1 MSLFNKVTKTFQW
14 GDKTVVLETGEIAR
28 QASGAVLVDIEGTV
42 VLATV
47 VASKSAKPGQ
57 DFFPLTVDYIEKTYA
72 AGKIP
77 GSFFKR
83 EAKPSELE
91 TLTSRLIDRPIRPL
105 FPEGFLNEV
114 HVVIHTL
121 SLNPEVDAD
130 IAAMIGVSAALSI
143 SGVPFNGPIGAARV
157 GYVNGQ
163 YVLNPGQTARKDSQM
178 DLVVAGTEAAVLMV
192 ESEAQQLSEEIMLG
206 GVVFGH
212 EQAGIAINAIH
223 ELVREAGKPVWDW
236 QPPAEDEAFVARVKE
251 LAEEK
256 LRAVYQIRSKQ
267 ARTQA
272 LREANASVMESLKGS
287 GDAFDAGK
295 VSDLLFAIESKIV
308 RSQILSGEP
317 RIDGRDTRTV
327 RPIEIRNGVLPRTH
341 GSALFTRGETQ
352 ALVVTTLGTERDAQR
367 IDALAGEYED
377 RFLFHYNM
385 PPFATGEVGR
395 MGSTKRREVGHGRLA
410 KRALVACLP
419 SKEEFPYTIR
429 VVSEITESNGSS
441 SMASVCGGCL
451 SMMDAGVPMKAHVA
465 GIAMGLIKEDNRF
478 AVLTDILGDED
489 HLGDMDFKVAGT
501 TNGITALQM
510 DIKIQ
515 GITKEIMQVALAQ
528 AKEARMHILG
538 KMQEAM
544 GEAKAEVSSF
554 APRLFTMKI
563 NPEKI
568 RDVIGKGGS
577 VIRALTEETGTQINI
592 DEDGTIT
599 IASTDPAKAEEA
611 KRRIEQITAEVEIG
625 KIYEGPVTKI
635 LDFGALINLLPGK
648 DGLLHISQIAHERVE
663 KVTDYLSEGQI
674 VKVKVLETDDKGRV
688 KLSMKALAERPAGM
702 EFSERPPRE
711 ERGERRER
719 GDRPPRGER
728 APRHD
733 TGEPAGEQAVAVEQD
748 PRPQEPTGGDRQV

>member
-1 MSLFNKVTKTFQW
+1 MTMFNKVSKTFQW
-14 GDKTVVLETGEIAR
+14 GGHTVTMETGEVAR
-28 QASGAVLVDIEGTV
+28 QSTGAVLLDMDGTV

-47 VASKSAKPGQ
+47 VAKTVGKPGQ
-57 DFFPLTVDYIEKTYA
+57 DFFPLTVDYLEKTYA

-83 EAKPSELE
+83 EGRPSEFE

-105 FPEGFLNEV
+105 FPEGFFNEV

-130 IAAMIGVSAALSI
+130 IAALIATSAALSV
-143 SGVPFNGPIGAARV
+143 SGIPFSGPIGAARV
-157 GYVNGQ
+157 GYVNGE
-163 YVLNPGQTARKDSQM
+163 YVLNPGQTARKDSIM
-178 DLVVAGTEAAVLMV
+178 DLVVAGTETAVLMV
-192 ESEAQQLSEEIMLG
+192 ESEAQQLSEEVMLG
-206 GVVFGH
+206 GVMFGH
-212 EQAGIAINAIH
+212 AQGVIAINAIH
-223 ELVREAGKPVWDW
+223 ELVRDAGKPVWDW
-236 QPPAEDEAFVARVKE
+236 TAPAKDEPLIAKVDE
-251 LAEEK
+251 LAQEK
-256 LRAVYQIRSKQ
+256 LAAAYQIRNKQ

-272 LREANASVMESLKGS
+272 CRAAYAEVMAALKADGA
-287 GDAFDAGK
+287 AFDSVAVEGM
-295 VSDLLFAIESKIV
+295 LFDIEAKIV
-308 RSQILSGEP
+308 RSQILAGEP

-327 RPIEIRNGVLPRTH
+327 RAIEIRNSVLPRTH

-367 IDALAGEYED
+367 IDALAGEFED
-377 RFLFHYNM
+377 RFMLHYNM
-385 PPFATGEVGR
+385 PPFATGETGRVG
-395 MGSTKRREVGHGRLA
+395 TPKRREIGHGRLA
-410 KRALVACLP
+410 KRALVAVLP
-419 SKEEFPYTIR
+419 NKEDFPYTMR

-451 SMMDAGVPMKAHVA
+451 SLMDAGVPMKAHVA
-465 GIAMGLIKEDNRF
+465 GIAMGLIKDGNRF

-528 AKEARMHILG
+528 AKEARLHILD
-538 KMQEAM
+538 KMMEAM
-544 GEAKAEVSSF
+544 SEAKTEVSTF

-568 RDVIGKGGS
+568 RDVIGKGGA

-592 DEDGTIT
+592 EEDGTIT
-599 IASTDPAKAEEA
+599 IASSDPAKAEEA

-625 KIYEGPVTKI
+625 KVYEGAITKI
-635 LDFGALINLLPGK
+635 LDFGALVNLLPGK

-674 VKVKVLETDDKGRV
+674 VKVKVMETDEKGRI
-688 KLSMKALAERPAGM
+688 KLSMKALLERPAYSP
-702 EFSERPPRE
+702 EVQR
-711 ERGERRER
+711 
-719 GDRPPRGER
+719 
-728 APRHD
+728 
-733 TGEPAGEQAVAVEQD
+733 
-748 PRPQEPTGGDRQV
+748 